1 MAITLWLGSLV
12 KDWVQETEEDDT
24 VSDWPARFLFTHQ
37 IACNSTTDSSS
48 AELMFGR
55 NIRSHFDHIQPNLA
69 ARVASQQITKKRCM
83 RTMIANEAYKLR
95 NRFYVHKFWPD
106 QHWLQSISE
115 WLFEMAN
122 RKWHD
127 VLANGVTS
135 YIALASH
142 YTVIGFGAR
151 VV

>member
-1 MAITLWLGSLV
+1 
-12 KDWVQETEEDDT
+12 
-24 VSDWPARFLFTHQ
+24 
-37 IACNSTTDSSS
+37 
-48 AELMFGR
+48 
-55 NIRSHFDHIQPNLA
+55 
-69 ARVASQQITKKRCM
+69 
-83 RTMIANEAYKLR
+83 MIANEAYKLR